1 VRKVLITGGAG
12 QLGSDV
18 RYELSEK
25 VDTVSVDIPDF
36 DITDLEA
43 TVRYLRSVGPSD
55 VVHCAALTDVDAC
68 ESHQDQAYAVNS
80 IGTRNVAIATRK
92 VGARFIYIST
102 DYVFEGTQP
111 VPYVEFDEPNP
122 RTVYGKSKLMGERYV
137 QQQLHEYFI
146 VRIAWLYG
154 RAGRNFVKTILRLAR
169 GSEPLRVVNDQYGTP
184 TWTIDVVRQLQHL
197 LETETYGTYHATS
210 QGSCSWYDFARA
222 ILEEAGIDAPIVPVA
237 TEEFPRPAPRPR
249 NSVLDNYLLRLQ
261 GMDLMPPWRESLSEF
276 MAQTRC
282 EEEGGHIR

>member
-18 RYELSEK
+18 RSELSEK

-55 VVHCAALTDVDAC
+55 VVHCAAFADVDAC
-68 ESHQDQAYAVNS
+68 ESHQDQAYAVNG
-80 IGTRNVAIATRK
+80 IGTRNLAVATRK
-92 VGARFIYIST
+92 VGARLIYIST
-102 DYVFEGTQP
+102 DYVFEGTKP
-111 VPYVEFDEPNP
+111 VPYVESDEPNP
-122 RTVYGKSKLMGERYV
+122 RTVYGKSKLIGERYV
-137 QQQLHEYFI
+137 QQQLHEHFI

-154 RAGRNFVKTILRLAR
+154 RTGRNFVKTILRLAR

-184 TWTIDVVRQLQHL
+184 TWTIDVARQLQRL
-197 LETETYGTYHATS
+197 LETEAYGTYHATS

-222 ILEEAGIDAPIVPVA
+222 ILEEAGIDAPVVPVA
-237 TEEFPRPAPRPR
+237 TEEFPRPAPRPK
-249 NSVLDNYLLRLQ
+249 NSVLDNLLLRIQ
-261 GMDLMPPWRESLSEF
+261 GLDQMPPWRDSLSQF
-276 MAQTRC
+276 MAQVRC
-282 EEEGGHIR
+282 EAEEGA

>member
-1 VRKVLITGGAG
+1 MKKVLITGGAG

-18 RYELSEK
+18 RSELSEK
-25 VDTVSVDIPDF
+25 MDTVSVDIPDF

-43 TVRYLRSVGPSD
+43 TVRHLRCVGPSA
-55 VVHCAALTDVDAC
+55 VIHCAAFADVDAC
-68 ESHQDQAYAVNS
+68 ESHHDQAYAVNS
-80 IGTRNVAIATRK
+80 IGTRNVAIAARK

-102 DYVFEGTQP
+102 DYVFEGTKP

-154 RAGRNFVKTILRLAR
+154 RTGRNFVKTILRLAR

-184 TWTIDVVRQLQHL
+184 TWTIDVARQLQRL
-197 LETETYGTYHATS
+197 LETEAYGTYHATS

-222 ILEEAGIDAPIVPVA
+222 ILEEAGIDAPVVPVA
-237 TEEFPRPAPRPR
+237 TEEFPRPAPRPK
-249 NSVLDNYLLRLQ
+249 NSVLDNLLLRIQ
-261 GMDLMPPWRESLSEF
+261 GLDQMPPWRDSLSQF
-276 MAQTRC
+276 MAQVRC
-282 EEEGGHIR
+282 EAEEGA

>member
-1 VRKVLITGGAG
+1 MRKILITGGAG

-18 RYELSEK
+18 RSELSEK
-25 VDTVSVDIPDF
+25 VNTVSVDIPDF

-43 TVRYLRSVGPSD
+43 TVRHLRCVGPSD
-55 VVHCAALTDVDAC
+55 VIHCAAFADVDAC

-80 IGTRNVAIATRK
+80 IGTRNMAIAARK

-102 DYVFEGTQP
+102 DYVFEGTKP
-111 VPYVEFDEPNP
+111 VPYDEFDEPNP

-154 RAGRNFVKTILRLAR
+154 RTGRNFVKTILRLAR
-169 GSEPLRVVNDQYGTP
+169 GNEPLRVVQDQYGTP
-184 TWTIDVVRQLQHL
+184 TWTIDVARQLQHL
-197 LETETYGTYHATS
+197 LETEAYGTYHATS
-210 QGSCSWYDFARA
+210 QGSCSWYEFARA
-222 ILEEAGIDAPIVPVA
+222 ILEEASLDVPVVPVT

-249 NSVLDNYLLRLQ
+249 NSVLDNLLLRVQ
-261 GMDLMPPWRESLSEF
+261 GLDRMPPWRDSLSRF
-276 MAQTRC
+276 VAKTQC
-282 EEEGGHIR
+282 EEEGA